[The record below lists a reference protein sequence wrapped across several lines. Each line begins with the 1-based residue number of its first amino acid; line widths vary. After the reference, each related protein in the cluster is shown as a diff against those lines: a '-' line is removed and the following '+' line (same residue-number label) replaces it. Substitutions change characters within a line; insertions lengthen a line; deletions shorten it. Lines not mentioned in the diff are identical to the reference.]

1 MCPHT
6 PRCPTADAADRQAAR
21 VSTACHEQGWCRLC
35 NGVVRFEDT
44 GALLP
49 DGRLIPPH
57 RDVLAGRSS

>member
-6 PRCPTADAADRQAAR
+6 PQCPPADATDRQAAR
-21 VSTACHEQGWCRLC
+21 VSTACYVQGWCRLC

-49 DGRLIPPH
+49 DGRLVPPR
-57 RDVLAGRSS
+57 RDALAGRSS